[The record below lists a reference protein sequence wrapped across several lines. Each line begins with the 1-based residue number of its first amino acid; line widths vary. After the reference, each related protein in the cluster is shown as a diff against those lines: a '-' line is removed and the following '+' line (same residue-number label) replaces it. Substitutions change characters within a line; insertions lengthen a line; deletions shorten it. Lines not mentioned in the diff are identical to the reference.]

1 MSLYT
6 QEQLSLKLSASHQI
20 MTNFGY
26 NMEKALK
33 NGLELAKNYAA
44 DLKNAQEKIK
54 ELRETYEKQIE
65 ELTEKNE
72 EQATTILVLRQA
84 LNQRPQHEMTE
95 KINLINSAVE
105 SGQIDEN
112 GEIVEDGYNSDE
124 STQAI
129 DENGEIVEDGCK
141 SVDSDGDWDHS
152 VLDSDSDDD
161 NADDNQVENSK
172 DDEPTVIEDAKR
184 ITHSICKKGM
194 DYKEIDQIPDKEKMV
209 ITFKGNVHET
219 KWVFRRLGLGGRF
232 HPTSV
237 QYEYIQ
243 QITTDPRKLEKQ
255 ERFGTSWMQ
264 RKERV
269 SCWDYSKK
277 SDFEF
282 MALEYYGPIDHE
294 KYLRWDMPKNC
305 FYVYLDSNRGN
316 HPWQKNSHKKYNC
329 SLDPNTLK
337 FMKARR
343 CISDHQRM
351 YGEFTEEDVMPTI

>member
-6 QEQLSLKLSASHQI
+6 EEQLGLKLSASHQI

-44 DLKNAQEKIK
+44 DLRNAQEKIK
-54 ELRETYEKQIE
+54 ELRDTYEKQIE

-84 LNQRPQHEMTE
+84 LNQRPQEEMTDM
-95 KINLINSAVE
+95 INIINSAVE
-105 SGQIDEN
+105 NGLIDEN
-112 GEIVEDGYNSDE
+112 GEIVEDGD
-124 STQAI
+124 
-129 DENGEIVEDGCK
+129 K
-141 SVDSDGDWDHS
+141 SVDSDDDWDHS

-161 NADDNQVENSK
+161 NADENQVENSK

-237 QYEYIQ
+237 QYEYIFLVFVLLNNLHL
-243 QITTDPRKLEKQ
+243 IN
-255 ERFGTSWMQ
+255 
-264 RKERV
+264 
-269 SCWDYSKK
+269 Y
-277 SDFEF
+277 
-282 MALEYYGPIDHE
+282 
-294 KYLRWDMPKNC
+294 
-305 FYVYLDSNRGN
+305 
-316 HPWQKNSHKKYNC
+316 
-329 SLDPNTLK
+329 
-337 FMKARR
+337 
-343 CISDHQRM
+343 
-351 YGEFTEEDVMPTI
+351 

>member
-6 QEQLSLKLSASHQI
+6 EEQLGLKLSASHQI
-20 MTNFGY
+20 ITNFGHTI
-26 NMEKALK
+26 EKAARYAV
-33 NGLELAKNYAA
+33 ELSQNYAA

-54 ELRETYEKQIE
+54 ELRETYEKEIE

-95 KINLINSAVE
+95 MINLINSAVE
-105 SGQIDEN
+105 SGLIDEN
-112 GEIVEDGYNSDE
+112 GEIVEDGD
-124 STQAI
+124 
-129 DENGEIVEDGCK
+129 K
-141 SVDSDGDWDHS
+141 SVDSDDDWDHS

-161 NADDNQVENSK
+161 NADDNQVENSE
-172 DDEPTVIEDAKR
+172 DEQPTVIEDAKR
-184 ITHSICKKGM
+184 TRYSICKKGM
-194 DYKEIDQIPDKEKMV
+194 DYKEINQIPDKEKMV

-243 QITTDPRKLEKQ
+243 HITTDHRKLEKQ

-264 RKERV
+264 RKESV
-269 SCWDYSKK
+269 SCWDSTKK
-277 SDFEF
+277 TDRQF
-282 MALEYYGPIDHE
+282 MALEYYGPIDYK
-294 KYLRWDMPKNC
+294 KYLEWDMPKNC

-351 YGEFTEEDVMPTI
+351 YGEFTAEDVMPTI

>member
-1 MSLYT
+1 MASYT
-6 QEQLSLKLSASHQI
+6 EEQLGLKLSASHQM

-33 NGLELAKNYAA
+33 NGLELAKNYVSE
-44 DLKNAQEKIK
+44 LKNFQEKIK
-54 ELRETYEKQIE
+54 ELHETYQKQIE

-95 KINLINSAVE
+95 MINLINSAVE
-105 SGQIDEN
+105 SGLIDEN
-112 GEIVEDGYNSDE
+112 GEIVEDGD
-124 STQAI
+124 
-129 DENGEIVEDGCK
+129 K
-141 SVDSDGDWDHS
+141 SVDSDDDWDHS

-161 NADDNQVENSK
+161 NADDNQVENSE
-172 DDEPTVIEDAKR
+172 DDEPTVTEDAKR
-184 ITHSICKKGM
+184 TTYSICKKGM
-194 DYKEIDQIPDKEKMV
+194 DSEEINQIPDKEKMV

-219 KWVFRRLGLGGRF
+219 KWVFRRLGLGDRY

-243 QITTDPRKLEKQ
+243 QITTDHRKLEKQ

-264 RKERV
+264 RKESV
-269 SCWDYSKK
+269 SCWDSTIKT
-277 SDFEF
+277 DRQF

-294 KYLRWDMPKNC
+294 RYLRWDMPKNC

-329 SLDPNTLK
+329 SLDPTTLK
-337 FMKARR
+337 FMKARKN
-343 CISDHQRM
+343 ISDWDRQD
-351 YGEFTEEDVMPTI
+351 GNFTAEDVMPTI

>member
-6 QEQLSLKLSASHQI
+6 EEQLSLKLSASHQI

-33 NGLELAKNYAA
+33 NGLELAKNYAS

-54 ELRETYEKQIE
+54 ELSDTYEKQIE

-95 KINLINSAVE
+95 MINLINSAVE

-112 GEIVEDGYNSDE
+112 GEIVEDGYNS
-124 STQAI
+124 
-129 DENGEIVEDGCK
+129 
-141 SVDSDGDWDHS
+141 VDSDDDWDHS

-161 NADDNQVENSK
+161 NADENLAENSK
-172 DDEPTVIEDAKR
+172 DDEPTVTEDAKR
-184 ITHSICKKGM
+184 TTYSICKKGM

-243 QITTDPRKLEKQ
+243 HITTDHRKLEKQ

-264 RKERV
+264 RKESV
-269 SCWDYSKK
+269 SCWDSTKK
-277 SDFEF
+277 TDRQF

-329 SLDPNTLK
+329 SLDPTTLK

-351 YGEFTEEDVMPTI
+351 YGEFTAEDVMPTI